1 MKKAILFDLDGTLL
15 PMDNDEFTRL
25 YVGLLSNASK
35 AWGYIP
41 EEMVKGLWQGT
52 GVMMKNGGG
61 ESNEA
66 VFWKAFSTFISNK
79 TYEEIMADGPLFE
92 EFYHGDFHR
101 AKSSTWENPHAAKM
115 LEAARKGGRK
125 VILATSPI
133 FPPSAIE
140 ARLGWTGLSPADFD
154 YITTYDNS
162 SFCKPNHLYFTE
174 IMEKNGLRPEEC
186 AVVGNNVDEDI
197 LPSIKAGIDP
207 VLCTDCLINRSNT
220 DISGFVHGT
229 FEEMIK
235 RVEEI

>member
-25 YVGLLSNASK
+25 YVGILSQASK
-35 AWGYIP
+35 EWGYIP

-52 GVMMKNGGG
+52 GVMMKNDGK

-66 VFWKAFSTFISNK
+66 AFWRAFSGFISNK
-79 TYEEIMADGPLFE
+79 TYEEILADVPLFDA
-92 EFYHGDFHR
+92 FYRGDFHK
-101 AKSSTWENPHAAKM
+101 AKSSTWENPLAGEM
-115 LEAARKGGRK
+115 LKAARNGGRK

-133 FPPSAIE
+133 FPPQAVE
-140 ARLGWTGLSPADFD
+140 ARLGWTGLKPSDFD

-162 SFCKPNHLYFTE
+162 SYCKPNHLYFTE
-174 IMEKNGLRPEEC
+174 ILEKNGLSPEDC
-186 AVVGNNVDEDI
+186 AVVGNNVEEDI

-207 VLCTDCLINRSNT
+207 VLCTDCLINRGDT
-220 DISGFVHGT
+220 DIAPFVHGT

-235 RVEEI
+235 IVENI